1 VPQNRASSFSG
12 GYRVSSKSIRVA
24 AGVALISDG
33 RILLMPHHDKKN
45 QIYAWYLPGGRVEF
59 GERLREGAAR
69 EVLEETGF
77 EVEVGELIDVRES
90 IQADCHGI
98 RLTFSGQII
107 GGELRPDP
115 VRHKPPK
122 RIARAN
128 WFTPAELEGVN
139 FVPRL
144 AVRKALGLEPLGPIT
159 PWLEAIESN

>member
-1 VPQNRASSFSG
+1 M
-12 GYRVSSKSIRVA
+12 SSKSIRVA

-33 RILLMPHHDKKN
+33 RILLMPHHDRKN
-45 QIYAWYLPGGRVEF
+45 QIRAWYLPGGMVEF
-59 GERLREGAAR
+59 GERLRDAAAR

-90 IQADCHGI
+90 IKSDHHSV

-115 VRHKPPK
+115 AHHKPPK

-128 WFTPAELEGVN
+128 WFTIAELEGVN

-144 AVRKALGLEPLGPIT
+144 AVRKALGLETIAPIT
-159 PWLEAIESN
+159 PWLETV

>member
-1 VPQNRASSFSG
+1 M
-12 GYRVSSKSIRVA
+12 SSKSIRLT

-33 RILLMPHHDKKN
+33 RILLMPHHDRKN
-45 QIYAWYLPGGRVEF
+45 QIRAWYMPGGKVEF
-59 GERLREGAAR
+59 GERLHEGAAR

-77 EVEVGELIDVRES
+77 QVEVGELIDVRES
-90 IQADCHGI
+90 IKDDYHGI

-128 WFTPAELEGVN
+128 WFTVAELEGVTV
-139 FVPRL
+139 VPSV
-144 AVRKALGLEPLGPIT
+144 AVRKALGLEPFGPIT
-159 PWLEAIESN
+159 PWLETIEST

>member
-1 VPQNRASSFSG
+1 M
-12 GYRVSSKSIRVA
+12 SKAIRVA

-33 RILLMPHHDKKN
+33 RILLMPHHDRKN
-45 QIYAWYLPGGRVEF
+45 QIRAWYLPGGMVEF
-59 GERLREGAAR
+59 GERLRDAAAR

-90 IQADCHGI
+90 IKSDYHGV

-115 VRHKPPK
+115 KHHKPPK

-128 WFTPAELEGVN
+128 WFTIAELEGVN

-144 AVRKALGLEPLGPIT
+144 AVRKALGLETIAPIT
-159 PWLEAIESN
+159 PWLETV

>member
-1 VPQNRASSFSG
+1 M
-12 GYRVSSKSIRVA
+12 SKAIRVA

-33 RILLMPHHDKKN
+33 RILLMPHHDRKN
-45 QIYAWYLPGGRVEF
+45 QIRAWYLPGGMVEF
-59 GERLREGAAR
+59 GERLRDAAAR

-90 IQADCHGI
+90 IKSDYHGV

-115 VRHKPPK
+115 AHHKPPK

-128 WFTPAELEGVN
+128 WFTIAELEGVN

-144 AVRKALGLEPLGPIT
+144 AVRKALGLETIAPIT
-159 PWLEAIESN
+159 PWLETV

>member
-1 VPQNRASSFSG
+1 MFSLYTSRPTG
-12 GYRVSSKSIRVA
+12 AGVSKAIRVA

-33 RILLMPHHDKKN
+33 RILLMPHHDRKN
-45 QIYAWYLPGGRVEF
+45 QIRAWYLPGGMVEF
-59 GERLREGAAR
+59 GERLRDAAAR

-90 IQADCHGI
+90 IKSDYHGV

-115 VRHKPPK
+115 KHHKPPK

-128 WFTPAELEGVN
+128 WFTIAELEGVN

-144 AVRKALGLEPLGPIT
+144 AVRKALGLETIAPIT
-159 PWLEAIESN
+159 PWLETV